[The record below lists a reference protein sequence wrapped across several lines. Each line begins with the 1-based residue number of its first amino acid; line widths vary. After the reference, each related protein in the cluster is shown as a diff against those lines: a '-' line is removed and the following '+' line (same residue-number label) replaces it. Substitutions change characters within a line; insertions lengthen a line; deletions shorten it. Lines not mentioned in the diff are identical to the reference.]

1 MGREQKKKQHNARA
15 DQQVTGRINQPYVKK
30 LNPFHP
36 PSNSPSTFENP
47 YFERCN

>member
-30 LNPFHP
+30 TQSF
-36 PSNSPSTFENP
+36 PSTFKFP
-47 YFERCN
+47 LYI